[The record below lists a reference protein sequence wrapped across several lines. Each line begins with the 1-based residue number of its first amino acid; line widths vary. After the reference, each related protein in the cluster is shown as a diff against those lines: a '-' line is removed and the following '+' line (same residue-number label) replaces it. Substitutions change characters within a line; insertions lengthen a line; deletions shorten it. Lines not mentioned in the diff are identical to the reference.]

1 LISHPEIV
9 LVVDEDERYRS
20 LMVSILTAGG
30 FDARSVASGEDAL
43 AALPTLRPSTI
54 ILDIR
59 LPGISGYEV
68 CRRVREDYG
77 EEIGIVFVSGVRA
90 EPIDRVASLLIG
102 ADDHLAKPFAPDELT
117 ARVRRLGA
125 RRADSS
131 AHPEPPRSSHNGHRS
146 RTPLGGTEEY
156 GLTGRELEVLDLLAS
171 GYDQADVAERLVV
184 SRSTVATHIQR
195 ILGKLE
201 VHNRA
206 QAVGL
211 ALREGLVEGEA

>member
-1 LISHPEIV
+1 
-9 LVVDEDERYRS
+9 
-20 LMVSILTAGG
+20 MVSILTEGG
-30 FDARSVASGEDAL
+30 FEARSVTSGEEAL

-54 ILDIR
+54 VLDIQ
-59 LPGISGYEV
+59 LSGISGYEV

-102 ADDHLAKPFAPDELT
+102 GDDHLAKPFVPDELT
-117 ARVRRLGA
+117 ARVRRLGV
-125 RRADSS
+125 RRAENG
-131 AHPEPPRSSHNGHRS
+131 ALREPSRSNHKGRRSHAPQVRA
-146 RTPLGGTEEY
+146 EEY
-156 GLTGRELEVLDLLAS
+156 GLTERELEVLDLLAS
-171 GYDQADVAERLVV
+171 GYDQPDVADRLVV

-211 ALREGLVEGEA
+211 ALREGLVEGES